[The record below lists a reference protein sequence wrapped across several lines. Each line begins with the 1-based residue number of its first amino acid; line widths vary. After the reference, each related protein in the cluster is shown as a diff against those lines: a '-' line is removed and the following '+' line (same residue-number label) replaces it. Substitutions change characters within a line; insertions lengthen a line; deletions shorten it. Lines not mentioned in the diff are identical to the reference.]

1 MVSYNLDKINE
12 IRDNMDIFTLEKETQ
27 TVIDALI
34 ILLGLNVQTKTKPI
48 KKERSRNTSDKIWTR
63 KEEFKVTV
71 MKKTEGVD
79 ELLNI
84 LRGILNKITVN
95 NYELQSENVYENI
108 NQLIEYQDEQF
119 DDTIKY
125 EKIIECF
132 LKVIINNRVY
142 ANIYAKL
149 FSELLDKYILLD
161 DYRNYFLDNY
171 EDNLTEI
178 NFVDPDED
186 YDKFCLINKQNEQR
200 KSLLTFLV
208 HSIPTEVHSFEDVKS
223 ILYRL
228 FEKIE
233 DNKDNKDDININEE
247 ILENIFVI
255 FSEGQDIINKEVSKY
270 ELINKI
276 KYLTSLKISEH
287 PGFSSRMRFKCMDI
301 LDLYK

>member
-34 ILLGLNVQTKTKPI
+34 ILLGLNVQTKAKTI

-208 HSIPTEVHSFEDVKS
+208 HSIPTEVHSFEELEATKHFSSNIIGINNRDLNTFVTD
-223 ILYRL
+223 
-228 FEKIE
+228 IE
-233 DNKDNKDDININEE
+233 TTVNLLPNIPKNKT
-247 ILENIFVI
+247 V
-255 FSEGQDIINKEVSKY
+255 
-270 ELINKI
+270 
-276 KYLTSLKISEH
+276 ISES
-287 PGFSSRMRFKCMDI
+287 GLSEKSDLERLAKLGVSSFLVGESLMKQDDVEKATQS
-301 LDLYK
+301 LVD